1 MFPTSEKKSQS
12 FKITRYF
19 LYVEF
24 SDFYV
29 NQTRWKNF
37 TCTGYSQK
45 GRSITCMPP
54 TLHYRRH
61 GFCNVNVKFGLRV
74 RLVQLVL
81 LCE

>member
-24 SDFYV
+24 TDFYV
-29 NQTRWKNF
+29 NQTPWKNCI
-37 TCTGYSQK
+37 CTGYSHK
-45 GRSITCMPP
+45 GTSLTCMPP
-54 TLHYRRH
+54 TLHYRHH
-61 GFCNVNVKFGLRV
+61 GFCNVKFGLRV